1 MSLGALDFDRSFCFI
16 FRVSGSHGLWLK
28 QGSDMVF
35 KICGEWLHGGGGQEW
50 KEGGAVRMPLC
61 HREEG
66 DCGLGDKVGE
76 GEPPVIPQTSGS
88 WIKPYLKLRF
98 ASSPKRPSLPLVTG
112 R

>member
-1 MSLGALDFDRSFCFI
+1 
-16 FRVSGSHGLWLK
+16 
-28 QGSDMVF
+28 
-35 KICGEWLHGGGGQEW
+35 
-50 KEGGAVRMPLC
+50 MPLC